1 MDKDQHIDALKACI
15 SDVTLDMD
23 PHKMR
28 QMGYQVIDTIVDHIS
43 GLKGRSP
50 ANFAD
55 PPTMKAL
62 LDEPMPEQPQTM
74 EALLDTFKERVY
86 PYAIHPDHPRF
97 FGYFPCAGSIVG
109 ILADALASGTNFF
122 AGHWYAAAGPSQV
135 ELVVLDWFKTML
147 GYPSEA
153 GGLLVSGGSMANLTA
168 LTAARHNKL
177 GERFDDGVL
186 YLSEQSHA
194 SIERAARVN
203 GFRQDQ
209 IRYIT
214 VDETYRLD
222 MNTLKQAVEAD
233 RKAGLRP
240 FCVVANAGSTNTGAV
255 DPIFDLAAFSMEQ
268 NLWLHVDAAYGGFS
282 MLSDRGRHLLR
293 GIDEADSITLD
304 PHKWLYVPFEAGCL
318 LCKDRKSLERTFTMD
333 PEYLQ
338 DIDRDDNLVNFCDHG
353 IQLTRSF
360 RALKIW
366 MTLKHYGIGKF
377 QALVDQHLDLAL
389 LATAL
394 FDQSPVLDVMV
405 RPQLGVVC
413 FRYIPETPVPD
424 HMDRETYLQQLNE
437 ALVERIHRNGKALL
451 STTRLQNQ
459 YAIRFCPM
467 NHRTTKEDIIST
479 IAVLEQTGR
488 EVEKEMVSKW
498 AGGQVDK

>member
-1 MDKDQHIDALKACI
+1 MNQDEHIDTLKDRI
-15 SDVTLDMD
+15 SDVTLDMS
-23 PHKMR
+23 PEEMR

-43 GLKGRSP
+43 GLNERAP

-55 PPTMKAL
+55 PATMKAL
-62 LDEPMPEQPQTM
+62 LDEPIPEQTQDM
-74 EALLDTFKERVY
+74 ETLLNTFKEKVY

-97 FGYFPCAGSIVG
+97 FGYIPCSGSIVG

-177 GERFDDGVL
+177 GERFDDGIL

-194 SIERAARVN
+194 SIERAARVI

-209 IRYIT
+209 IRFIA
-214 VDETYRLD
+214 VDEAYRID
-222 MNTLKQAVEAD
+222 IQALKRAVEAD
-233 RKAGLRP
+233 KKAGLRP

-255 DPIFDLAAFSMEQ
+255 DPIAEVATFCLEQ
-268 NLWLHVDAAYGGFS
+268 NLWLHADAAYGGFS
-282 MLSDRGRHLLR
+282 MLSERGRDLLQ
-293 GIDEADSITLD
+293 GIEQADSITLD

-318 LCKDRKSLERTFTMD
+318 LCKDRKNLERTFTMH

-338 DIDRDDNLVNFCDHG
+338 DINRDDDLVNFCDHG

-366 MTLKHYGIGKF
+366 MTLKHYGVEKF
-377 QALVDQHLDLAL
+377 QALVNQHLDLAL

-394 FDQSPVLDVMV
+394 FDRSPVLDVMV

-413 FRYIPETPVPD
+413 FRYLPESPVPD
-424 HMDRETYLQQLNE
+424 QMDRETYLQQLNE
-437 ALVERIHRNGKALL
+437 ALVERIHQDGHALL
-451 STTRLQNQ
+451 STTRLQNR

-467 NHRTTKEDIIST
+467 NHRSTMEDVIST
-479 IAVLEQTGR
+479 IAVLEETGR
-488 EVEKEMVSKW
+488 EVENEAQSTATSVTPL
-498 AGGQVDK
+498 

>member
-1 MDKDQHIDALKACI
+1 MNQDQQIDTLKARI
-15 SDVTLDMD
+15 SDVTLDM
-23 PHKMR
+23 PPEEMR

-43 GLKGRSP
+43 GLNERSP

-55 PPTMKAL
+55 PATMKAL
-62 LDEPMPEQPQTM
+62 LDEPMPEEPQDM
-74 EALLDTFKERVY
+74 ETLLGTFKERVY

-97 FGYFPCAGSIVG
+97 FGYIPCSGSIVG

-147 GYPSEA
+147 GYPAEA

-186 YLSEQSHA
+186 YVSEQSHA
-194 SIERAARVN
+194 SIERAAKVI

-209 IRYIT
+209 IRYIA
-214 VDETYRLD
+214 VDEAYRL
-222 MNTLKQAVEAD
+222 NVQVLKQAVEAD
-233 RKAGLRP
+233 RNAGLRP

-255 DPIFDLAAFSMEQ
+255 DPISEVADFTLEQ
-268 NLWLHVDAAYGGFS
+268 NLWLHADAAYGGFS
-282 MLSDRGRHLLR
+282 MLSERGRHLLR
-293 GIDEADSITLD
+293 GIDRADSITLD

-318 LCKDRKSLERTFTMD
+318 LCKDRKNLERTFTMH

-338 DIDRDDNLVNFCDHG
+338 DINRDDDLVNFCDHG

-366 MTLKHYGIGKF
+366 MTLKHYGIEKF
-377 QALVDQHLDLAL
+377 QTLVNQHLDLAL

-394 FDQSPVLDVMV
+394 FDRSPVLEVMV

-413 FRYIPETPVPD
+413 FRYIPESPIPD

-437 ALVERIHRNGKALL
+437 VLVERIHHDGQALL
-451 STTRLQNQ
+451 STTRLQNR
-459 YAIRFCPM
+459 YTIRFCPM
-467 NHRTTKEDIIST
+467 NHRTTMEDVIST
-479 IAVLEQTGR
+479 ITVLEQTGR
-488 EVEKEMVSKW
+488 KVEKEMSK
-498 AGGQVDK
+498 